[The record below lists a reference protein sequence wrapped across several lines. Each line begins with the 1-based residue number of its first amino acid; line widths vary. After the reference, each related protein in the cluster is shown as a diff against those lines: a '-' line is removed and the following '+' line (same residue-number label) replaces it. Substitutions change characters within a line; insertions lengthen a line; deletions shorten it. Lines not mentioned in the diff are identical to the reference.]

1 MTYHAVPSNMVEIL
15 KSLNCSY
22 LAKIITRNPKIVN
35 LTKVTELYPF
45 LESKKWY
52 LLFKEILWSPDL
64 LVETIKIRKDLEE
77 ADNKT
82 DSAGA

>member
-45 LESKKWY
+45 L
-52 LLFKEILWSPDL
+52 
-64 LVETIKIRKDLEE
+64 V
-77 ADNKT
+77 
-82 DSAGA
+82 SAI